1 MKPIKSFTVMDRRSF
16 LEYGTMAAAGVAL
29 GGSLT
34 RAFGQDVLGAAQSG
48 VVQTTA
54 GRVRGIVHDRI
65 SAFYGVPYGASTEG
79 VGRFMPPRK
88 PQPWTGVRDTLQY
101 GPRSPQ
107 GPSGLIPEDAA
118 EDRREAAGED
128 CLRLNVWTPG
138 AGGGRRP
145 VMLWLHGGGFA
156 QGSGSFIIYDGAN
169 LARRRDVVVVTLNH
183 RLNVFG
189 FLYLAELGGSKWA
202 DAGNAGMQDVVL
214 ALQWV
219 RDNIAAFGGDPGNV
233 TIFGQSGGGGKVC
246 ALLGMPSAKGLFHKA
261 IAQSG
266 SFVNGAS
273 KADATKSAE
282 ALMTRLGLK
291 ANQLDELQK
300 MPVDQILA
308 AMAPPA
314 GQTGRGGGRGR
325 GGPGGGGGLNFG
337 PVIDGGTIPTAPFDP
352 VATAISAN
360 IPLLCGSTETEVTF
374 TRGTPL
380 DDMDDQM
387 LRDRMKQLV
396 RTDDA
401 EADKLIAAYRKGRP
415 GVSNID
421 VYLIATSDNSFRDGV
436 LTVAERKADLK
447 QAPVYMYYLTWRSP
461 VRDGKLK
468 AFHTLDIPFVF
479 ENVDMATAMTG
490 ANQSRYALQ
499 DRMSGAWATFAR
511 TGNPNVKGL
520 PDWPAFDTA
529 RRATMLL
536 DDECKVVNDP
546 NGDERVA
553 LKVLRESGRRPA
565 TSSTGGA

>member
-1 MKPIKSFTVMDRRSF
+1 
-16 LEYGTMAAAGVAL
+16 MAA
-29 GGSLT
+29 
-34 RAFGQDVLGAAQSG
+34 
-48 VVQTTA
+48 
-54 GRVRGIVHDRI
+54 
-65 SAFYGVPYGASTEG
+65 
-79 VGRFMPPRK
+79 
-88 PQPWTGVRDTLQY
+88 
-101 GPRSPQ
+101 
-107 GPSGLIPEDAA
+107 
-118 EDRREAAGED
+118 RR
-128 CLRLNVWTPG
+128 
-138 AGGGRRP
+138 
-145 VMLWLHGGGFA
+145 GFA
-156 QGSGSFIIYDGAN
+156 QGSGSFVIYDGAN

-202 DAGNAGMQDVVL
+202 DAGNVGMQDVVL

-261 IAQSG
+261 VAQSG
-266 SFVNGAS
+266 SFVNGAL

-291 ANQLDELQK
+291 PNQLDELQK
-300 MPVDQILA
+300 LPVDQILT
-308 AMAPPA
+308 AMAPLA
-314 GQTGRGGGRGR
+314 GQGGRGGGRGR
-325 GGPGGGGGLNFG
+325 GGPFGQGGGGLNFG
-337 PVIDGGTIPTAPFDP
+337 PVIDGKTIPAAPFDP

-380 DDMDDQM
+380 DDMDDQT

-421 VYLIATSDNSFRDGV
+421 VYLIAASDNSFREGV

-468 AFHTLDIPFVF
+468 AFHTLDIPFIF
-479 ENVDMATAMTG
+479 ENVDLATAMTG

-499 DRMSGAWATFAR
+499 DRMSAAWATFAR

-520 PDWPAFDTA
+520 PEWPAFDAT
-529 RRATMLL
+529 RRATMFL

-553 LKVLRESGRRPA
+553 LKMLREDRRPPHHIVGRRL
-565 TSSTGGA
+565 SVLTGGLRNAAVNACVRATAA